1 VEIGFN
7 SNNLRSES
15 VPADEGIQIVKVE
28 DIPVGEKV
36 SFTFFAKNS
45 PTFHGLTL
53 DGEYGVAVDNIAMR
67 GRPWPGF
74 RLADHKLLKSMASEL
89 NIGLFIL
96 QFGTNVLPT
105 RTDDY
110 RFYYIHFVKEL
121 QVLKTLFPDIPV
133 LIIGV
138 QSSAELI
145 DNKVK
150 PVRRARLIADA
161 QRSAALD
168 CGMGFLDL
176 QKAMGGIDAAVTW
189 AKQEPPFISSDYMHF
204 TRKGAYEVGLK
215 IWNLMEALRTRIEE
229 SN

>member
-1 VEIGFN
+1 
-7 SNNLRSES
+7 
-15 VPADEGIQIVKVE
+15 
-28 DIPVGEKV
+28 
-36 SFTFFAKNS
+36 
-45 PTFHGLTL
+45 
-53 DGEYGVAVDNIAMR
+53 
-67 GRPWPGF
+67 
-74 RLADHKLLKSMASEL
+74 MASEL

-215 IWNLMEALRTRIEE
+215 IWNLMEALRTKIEE